1 MNEVRFA
8 GPRAALR
15 VSLCHPTA
23 AIARCCASSPPSPSV
38 EPALRGQ
45 NAVGKPCRSPA
56 VSGKKALPNA
66 WWCAGIGRSARQQER
81 AEARPLYA
89 RSHRATPATAGA
101 DAAIAH
107 ANSRHRVSAAAA
119 YRIGNPVRQPAAVSR
134 KVSDESMDIALR
146 LCGSPPRVASRR

>member
-66 WWCAGIGRSARQQER
+66 WWCAGIGRSARQQEHSLKHGLYTREAIEERRQLR
-81 AEARPLYA
+81 ALMRQ
-89 RSHRATPATAGA
+89 
-101 DAAIAH
+101 
-107 ANSRHRVSAAAA
+107 SRML
-119 YRIGNPVRQPAAVSR
+119 IQ
-134 KVSDESMDIALR
+134 DIE
-146 LCGSPPRVASRR
+146 